1 MNRYQR
7 QAAKGSGP
15 KIKFVDVAK
24 EYRKSRSGVSDI
36 TFEVQSDQV
45 LGLLGNNG
53 CGKTTM
59 INLMTGM
66 EKPDRGEIK
75 VNGSVSLC

>member
-1 MNRYQR
+1 MNRYQS
-7 QAAKGSGP
+7 QAKGSGP
-15 KIKFVDVAK
+15 QIKFVDVSK
-24 EYRKSRSGVSDI
+24 KYRQSRSGVSDI
-36 TFEVQSDQV
+36 TLEVQSNQV

-66 EKPDRGEIK
+66 ELPDRGEIK

>member
-1 MNRYQR
+1 M
-7 QAAKGSGP
+7 P
-15 KIKFVDVAK
+15 KIKFIDVSK
-24 EYRKSRSGVSDI
+24 EYCKSKSGVSDI
-36 TFEVQSDQV
+36 TFEVQSNQV

-53 CGKTTM
+53 CGKTTL

>member
-1 MNRYQR
+1 MNRYQSL
-7 QAAKGSGP
+7 AKGSGP
-15 KIKFVDVAK
+15 KIKFVDVSK
-24 EYRKSRSGVSDI
+24 KYSKSRSGVSDI
-36 TFEVQSDQV
+36 TFEEQSNQV

-66 EKPDRGEIK
+66 EKPERGEIK